1 MIQALQSAADL
12 EPLAILRVLAVALA
26 ISLVLA
32 FLQNVIRDV
41 TWSIFHFVG
50 AIFAFLCRALLTFVN
65 FLSARSSE
73 ALGGLGEE
81 GKYPDSR
88 SKPWVG
94 WFIVGPA
101 VYCVLMFVFMASDL
115 TVAILIFE
123 AMGLTLGGATTSA
136 ISFIPL
142 ENAMGVVFVAL
153 AVFWGIVLFDLWNM
167 TPFSYI
173 WSKMEAVPRRRLVVV
188 VLTCLVVTIVTGLM
202 MGIWSQAQLKGG
214 LPEPWQTVI
223 PWIIRGDLVAL
234 LITATA
240 VAGKP
245 FGSAITALWVVVLL
259 VVRAISSVLLVLM
272 RFILFL
278 VRAFIHIPLMIIALL
293 AFPGHKL
300 WNWLTE
306 FSWAQRAHF
315 KPITTT
321 RVDANAL
328 GGESER
334 SLTFDPRLA
343 LGNANKARMRHL
355 YEAVFPAISA
365 DLEDYFVADVLHADL
380 EGVNATGLGPLRY
393 LLRTMRDAVAGLEIK
408 VLDQAAEDDRVYS
421 TILITGTQEGVFDGK
436 VGQGQ
441 PVRLTALE
449 AVHLKDGKVIEREG
463 LFRTFSNTVAATR
476 EPTTIGSS

>member
-12 EPLAILRVLAVALA
+12 EPLAILRVVAVALA

-41 TWSIFHFVG
+41 TWSIFHFV
-50 AIFAFLCRALLTFVN
+50 AAFFAYLCRALLTFVN

-73 ALGGLGEE
+73 ALGGLAEE
-81 GKYPDSR
+81 GKYDAGRP
-88 SKPWVG
+88 KPWVG

-167 TPFSYI
+167 TPFGYI
-173 WSKMEAVPRRRLVVV
+173 WSKMDEVPRRRLVIV
-188 VLTCLVVTIVTGLM
+188 VLTCLVITIVTGLI

-214 LPEPWQTVI
+214 LPEPWQTVL

-245 FGSAITALWVVVLL
+245 FGSAITALWVVALL
-259 VVRAISSVLLVLM
+259 VVRAISSLILVLV
-272 RFILFL
+272 RFILVL
-278 VRAFIHIPLMIIALL
+278 VRALIHIPLMIVALL

-306 FSWAQRAHF
+306 FGWAKRIHF
-315 KPITTT
+315 RPITTT
-321 RVDANAL
+321 RIDAAAL
-328 GGESER
+328 GGESEQP
-334 SLTFDPRLA
+334 LTFDPRLA
-343 LGNANKARMRHL
+343 LANANKARMRHV
-355 YEAVFPAISA
+355 YEAVFPSPSA
-365 DLEDYFVADVLHADL
+365 DLEEYFWPTVVH
-380 EGVNATGLGPLRY
+380 
-393 LLRTMRDAVAGLEIK
+393 RTWKA
-408 VLDQAAEDDRVYS
+408 
-421 TILITGTQEGVFDGK
+421 
-436 VGQGQ
+436 
-441 PVRLTALE
+441 
-449 AVHLKDGKVIEREG
+449 
-463 LFRTFSNTVAATR
+463 
-476 EPTTIGSS
+476 

>member
-1 MIQALQSAADL
+1 MIQTLQAAADL
-12 EPLAILRVLAVALA
+12 DPLAIARVVALA
-26 ISLVLA
+26 LSISLVLA
-32 FLQNVIRDV
+32 FLQNAIRDA
-41 TWSIFHFVG
+41 TWSVFNFVA

-65 FLSARSSE
+65 FLSARSWE
-73 ALGGLGEE
+73 ALDGLAEE
-81 GKYPDSR
+81 GTFPDRR

-101 VYCVLMFVFMASDL
+101 VYCVLMFLFMASDL

-142 ENAMGVVFVAL
+142 ENAMGVIFVAL

-173 WSKMEAVPRRRLVVV
+173 WSKMEEVPRRRLVIV
-188 VLTCLVVTIVTGLM
+188 VLTCLTITILTGLL

-214 LPEPWQTVI
+214 LPEPWQTVL

-259 VVRAISSVLLVLM
+259 VLRAISSVLLVVM

-278 VRAFIHIPLMIIALL
+278 VRAFIHIPLTIVALL
-293 AFPGHKL
+293 AFIGHKL
-300 WNWLTE
+300 WNWMSE
-306 FSWAQRAHF
+306 FGWAKRALF

-321 RVDANAL
+321 VVDANAL
-328 GGESER
+328 GGESEQP
-334 SLTFDPRLA
+334 LTFDPRLA
-343 LGNANKARMRHL
+343 VANANKARMRHL
-355 YEAVFPAISA
+355 YEAVFPAFGA
-365 DLEDYFVADVLHADL
+365 DLEDYFAADVLHTDL
-380 EGVNATGLGPLRY
+380 EGADATGLGPLRQR
-393 LLRTMRDAVAGLEIK
+393 LRRMRDGIAGLEIK

-421 TILITGTQEGVFDGK
+421 TLLVTGTQERAVDGAIRRD
-436 VGQGQ
+436 QA
-441 PVRLTALE
+441 VRLSALE
-449 AVHLKDGKVIEREG
+449 TVHLREGKVIQRDG
-463 LFRTFSNTVAATR
+463 LFRTFSSAVAPDR
-476 EPTTIGSS
+476 ETATIGS